1 MWYERPWHGDVV
13 ATPACGRSDHEDG
26 DFEGFGGRSW
36 DQAGSRANR
45 SDPGS
50 AAVKERVRHLE
61 PVRTARLGHWALT
74 QDRVVAERAEVEQ
87 TDFTDRPAWSSS
99 IASILAGLWSRIRL
113 HREIHRIKAAW
124 GMIDDRTL
132 EDIGV
137 SRYEIEYARDARHRR

>member
-36 DQAGSRANR
+36 DQADSRANR

-61 PVRTARLGHWALT
+61 PVRTVRLGHWALT
-74 QDRVVAERAEVEQ
+74 QDRVGAERAEVEQ
-87 TDFTDRPAWSSS
+87 TDLPPDPHGAARSLRSLPGYGQEYVSTGRSTVSK
-99 IASILAGLWSRIRL
+99 RL
-113 HREIHRIKAAW
+113 
-124 GMIDDRTL
+124 G
-132 EDIGV
+132 G
-137 SRYEIEYARDARHRR
+137 